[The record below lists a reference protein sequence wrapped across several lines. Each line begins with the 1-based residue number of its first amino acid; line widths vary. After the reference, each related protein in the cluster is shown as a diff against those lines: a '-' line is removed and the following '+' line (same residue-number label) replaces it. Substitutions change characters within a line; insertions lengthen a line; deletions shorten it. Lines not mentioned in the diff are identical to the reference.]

1 MKLNQP
7 GTKCPTCNTAI
18 SLKLFR
24 NREEVIRCKQCNS
37 LLIETPKS
45 RLISSIVLVLGIF
58 AAIGVPLLIDYFFI
72 GVLLLLVSFS
82 IAQALIKLSVAKRDL
97 KIRDK
102 ITNRVSYIKKS
113 DWEEIVK
120 NAKNDKI
127 NYEII
132 EHLEP

>member
-1 MKLNQP
+1 M
-7 GTKCPTCNTAI
+7 
-18 SLKLFR
+18 
-24 NREEVIRCKQCNS
+24 
-37 LLIETPKS
+37 
-45 RLISSIVLVLGIF
+45 ISSIVLVLGIF

-102 ITNRVSYIKKS
+102 ITNRVSYIQKS

-120 NAKNDKI
+120 NAKNGKI